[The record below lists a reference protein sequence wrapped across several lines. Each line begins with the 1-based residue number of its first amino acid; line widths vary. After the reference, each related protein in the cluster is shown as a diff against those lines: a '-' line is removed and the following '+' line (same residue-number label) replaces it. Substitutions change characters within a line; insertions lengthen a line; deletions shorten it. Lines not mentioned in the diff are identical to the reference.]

1 MTTEVRDATVDD
13 LPFLSHLLRASAKWV
28 VDAYRKGPTLVT
40 TVSGQLAAALFI
52 GFNVNLSLPQG
63 EILWAYTLPFFRK
76 RKFLR
81 RMWETHL
88 NRTPMARYIAEV
100 PERAVA
106 MQCALREFGFV
117 GKLLTNQLISFR
129 RGINA

>member
-1 MTTEVRDATVDD
+1 MAIEVRDATVDD
-13 LPFLSHLLRASAKWV
+13 LPFLSHLIRASAKWIV
-28 VDAYRKGPTLVT
+28 NAYRQGPTLVT
-40 TVSGQLAAALFI
+40 TVHGQIAAALFI
-52 GFNVNLSLPQG
+52 GFNVNLVLPQG
-63 EILWAYTLPFFRK
+63 EIIWAYTLPFFRK

-88 NRTPMARYIAEV
+88 LRTPMARYIAEV

-106 MQCALREFGFV
+106 MQLALKNFNFI
-117 GKLLTNQLISFR
+117 GKQLTNQLISFR